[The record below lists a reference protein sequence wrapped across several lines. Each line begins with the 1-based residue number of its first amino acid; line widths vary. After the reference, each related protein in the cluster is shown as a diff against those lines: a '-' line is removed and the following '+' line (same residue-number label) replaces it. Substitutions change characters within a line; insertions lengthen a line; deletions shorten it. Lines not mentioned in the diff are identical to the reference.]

1 MKILRRAQF
10 GNPILREKA
19 EAIAPG
25 RIGSAEIQELIANM
39 RYTLMEKKLGIGLA
53 APQVGRSVALAV
65 ICIRPTALRPKI
77 EPFDLVIINPEITG
91 RFGRIKTLWEGCI
104 SSGAGG
110 KAGLFA
116 QVPHYGQVKVKYYDE
131 TGKPH
136 HKMFKDLPAQVIQ
149 HEVDHL
155 NGILFVDKVKDPKT
169 YMTYAEY
176 RKRIS
181 KSKQVLEGDK

>member
-1 MKILRRAQF
+1 MKLLRRAQF

-19 EAIAPG
+19 EAIALG
-25 RIGSAEIQELIANM
+25 KISSAEIQELIASM
-39 RYTLMEKKLGIGLA
+39 RHTLIKKKLGIGLA
-53 APQVGRSVALAV
+53 APQVGRRVALAV
-65 ICIRPTALRPKI
+65 IAIRPTALRPKI
-77 EPFDLVIINPEITG
+77 EPFDLVIINPEITERIG
-91 RFGRIKTLWEGCI
+91 RKKALWEGCI

-116 QVPHYGQVKVKYYDE
+116 QVPRYRQVKVKYYDE
-131 TGKPH
+131 TGKLR
-136 HKMFKDLPAQVIQ
+136 HKTFKDLPARVIQ

-176 RKRIS
+176 KKRIS
-181 KSKQVLEGDK
+181 NKMV

>member
-1 MKILRRAQF
+1 VLDQ
-10 GNPILREKA
+10 
-19 EAIAPG
+19 
-25 RIGSAEIQELIANM
+25 IGSAEVQELIANM

-53 APQVGRSVALAV
+53 APQVGRSLALAV

-77 EPFDLVIINPEITG
+77 EPFDLVIINPKITG
-91 RFGRIKTLWEGCI
+91 RFGRKKALWEGCI

-116 QVPHYGQVKVKYYDE
+116 QVPRYRQVKVKYYDE
-131 TGKPH
+131 TGDLH
-136 HKMFKDLPAQVIQ
+136 HKTFKDLSVQVIQ

-176 RKRIS
+176 KKRIS
-181 KSKQVLEGDK
+181 NKVV